1 MKKIINGLLKKK
13 FNFLFINTKN
23 IKNNDEKLTIKSG
36 INGPNIKNGTI
47 DDIINLIKTVFK
59 YFILLIKSFKL

>member
-1 MKKIINGLLKKK
+1 MKKIMNGLLKKK

-47 DDIINLIKTVFK
+47 E
-59 YFILLIKSFKL
+59 